1 MISMEIF
8 EGFQPAHHL
17 FLISDH
23 KKLKE
28 ASKFDFGEI
37 CMQMSEPA
45 RCQRGGKQAMIEP

>member
-1 MISMEIF
+1 MEIF